1 MTASPLQVMIQD
13 RSRLFREGIG
23 MLIGTGAS
31 LTVVD
36 TAATPPELDESKL
49 RTSCDVILLEA
60 VGAPWDVRA
69 LVDGLSAS
77 RPNLRLVGT
86 APPRLAR
93 QAGAL
98 GIPIVVRT
106 AQVDEFIAACT
117 SRDRSSVPA
126 GRSRRPAA
134 MPGGLT
140 GPELQVLALI
150 TSGFTSVQMSQRLK
164 TSAKTLENRRR
175 SLFRKLGVQSQ
186 SQAVVVAVASGILG
200 PAPASPPPL

>member
-1 MTASPLQVMIQD
+1 
-13 RSRLFREGIG
+13 
-23 MLIGTGAS
+23 
-31 LTVVD
+31 
-36 TAATPPELDESKL
+36 
-49 RTSCDVILLEA
+49 
-60 VGAPWDVRA
+60 
-69 LVDGLSAS
+69 
-77 RPNLRLVGT
+77 
-86 APPRLAR
+86 
-93 QAGAL
+93 
-98 GIPIVVRT
+98 
-106 AQVDEFIAACT
+106 
-117 SRDRSSVPA
+117 
-126 GRSRRPAA
+126 